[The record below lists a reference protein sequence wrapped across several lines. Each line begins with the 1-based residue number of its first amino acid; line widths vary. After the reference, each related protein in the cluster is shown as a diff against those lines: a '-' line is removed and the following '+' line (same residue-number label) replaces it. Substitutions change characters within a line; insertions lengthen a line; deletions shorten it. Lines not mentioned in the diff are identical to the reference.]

1 MRAAQIKEP
10 GAGYTGP
17 SLTNNH
23 QPQSK
28 YNPRFRDSQ
37 ERWQRYE
44 CLKQYYCGQATTAVE
59 FDRALRRARREA
71 GV

>member
-10 GAGYTGP
+10 GAGDTEL

-37 ERWQRYE
+37 ERWLKYE
-44 CLKQYYCGQATTAVE
+44 NLKKFYCSQATSSAE
-59 FDRALRRARREA
+59 FDRACRRAKREA